1 MPNHIP
7 VVDMHCDVLS
17 KIQMNSE
24 LQFLNGPGLDV
35 TQKRLEEGNVILQT
49 FAIYLSEKLGIL
61 RFEHIMKQIEIYN
74 QLGLRLV
81 QSREDVSYLRKQLNN
96 LRGGQWGLLSLEG
109 VDGLEGN
116 LYYLELCYR
125 LGVRFI
131 GITWNY
137 ANWAADGILEVRNGG
152 FTNKGRTLIQRC
164 NEIGMLMDVSHLSE
178 TGFWELAD
186 ASSRPF
192 IASHSN
198 ARSICPHP
206 RNLTNDQ
213 IRAVIALDGRIGM
226 TFVPWFIKEKGPVNA
241 SDLLKHIERVC
252 ELGGEKHLMFG
263 SDFDGIHE
271 WIQGLEHSGTYPELV
286 NLLLKHYPE
295 SVVRGFMYDNI
306 LSFMEENLN
315 SKELCSD

>member
-1 MPNHIP
+1 MANRIP

-35 TQKRLEEGNVILQT
+35 THQRLEEGNVILQT
-49 FAIYLSEKLGIL
+49 FAIYLSEKLGTL

-74 QLGLRLV
+74 QLGLKLV
-81 QSREDVSYLRKQLNN
+81 QSKEDAAYLRKSFDN

-116 LYYLELCYR
+116 LFYLELCYL
-125 LGVRFI
+125 LGVRFV
-131 GITWNY
+131 GITWNH
-137 ANWAADGILEVRNGG
+137 ANWAADGILEARNGG
-152 FTNKGRTLIQRC
+152 FTNKGRTLIHRC

-178 TGFWELAD
+178 AGFWELAD
-186 ASSRPF
+186 ASSQPF

-213 IRAVIALDGRIGM
+213 IRAIVALDGRMGM
-226 TFVPWFIKEKGPVNA
+226 TFVPWFVKEKGTVKI

-263 SDFDGIHE
+263 SDFDGIYE
-271 WIQGLEHSGTYPELV
+271 WIHGLEHPGQYPELV
-286 NLLLKHYPE
+286 NSLVKHYPE

-306 LSFMEENLN
+306 LSFMEENL
-315 SKELCSD
+315 KTIGR